1 MQGARILMT
10 AQQVAVELKFI
21 FKIFWEWHFYL
32 LADES
37 FTDNLSALTEHF
49 SSTKVKET
57 KKVHSSPYKVF
68 SGKYNK
74 KYCIIVDA

>member
-1 MQGARILMT
+1 MQGARILVT
-10 AQQVAVELKFI
+10 PQQVAVELKFI

-37 FTDNLSALTEHF
+37 FTDNLSALIEHF

-57 KKVHSSPYKVF
+57 KKVHSPYKVF

-74 KYCIIVDA
+74 KYCITVDA